1 MAQYKNTNNK
11 KGKGK
16 DPSRSVRNVWITFAA
31 LWAVIVLFFTMLSLG
46 WLGFMPS
53 FEELENP
60 RSNLASEVWSA
71 DGEILGYIGIEN
83 RSNLTFDEITAG
95 GTNMSLVNAL
105 IATEDVRFREHAGID
120 ARSLARVFFKTLV
133 GRHSSSGGGST
144 ITQQL
149 AKNLFPRERKSKLG
163 LVHSK
168 FKEWVVAVK
177 LEHNY
182 SKEEILAMY
191 LNTVDFGSN
200 AYGIQ
205 TAARTFFDKTPAELK
220 VEEAAVLVGL
230 LKAPTSYSPILNPE
244 NALARR
250 NVVLSQMNNY
260 IDPATGEKYLSDEEF
275 AELKDKKIDM
285 THYMPI
291 SHNDGLAPY
300 LREYVRSYMKD
311 WCSSHKKADGTYY
324 DVHKDGL
331 RIYTTIDSRMQAHA
345 EAAVEKHM
353 SEVIQP
359 AFFKEL
365 SRRGGNPFS
374 NISKEQQETFLIQA
388 MKASDRY
395 YQMKQEGKSDAEIKR
410 SFKED
415 KVRMRVFSWHGTID
429 TVMTPWDSLI
439 YTKKFLNAGLMSVE
453 TGTGYVKAYVGGI
466 NYRYFKYD
474 NVIQS
479 RRQVGSTFKPFVYTM
494 AIQDLDMNPYTL
506 VPNTEVCIG
515 DWCPRNSSHAREG
528 EMVTLK
534 WALANSINWVSA
546 YLMKAGGTNGP
557 NLVINIARKMGVI
570 SPIDPVPSI
579 CVGAAEI
586 TVYEMAGAMATF
598 ANQGEYVQPI
608 FILRIEDNKGKVLE
622 SFTPERREAISP
634 RTAWIMIQMMKGV
647 VDSGTGS
654 RLRGGQFRLSYP
666 MAGKTGTTQN
676 NSDCWFVGI
685 TPKMTTVVW
694 TGGELR
700 SIHFRSMEYG
710 QGARLALPIFGHYM
724 RSVYDDPI
732 LNFYR
737 GDFRRPNLPASE
749 FDFDESPYQMEL
761 DEEHGTTT
769 TQTSSMGAAQW

>member
-1 MAQYKNTNNK
+1 MAQYKKK
-11 KGKGK
+11 KGKSASNNRK
-16 DPSRSVRNVWITFAA
+16 TSVRFVWTLFGAIWIA
-31 LWAVIVLFFTMLSLG
+31 LVLFFTMLSLG

-60 RSNLASEVWSA
+60 RSNLASEIWSA
-71 DGEILGYIGIEN
+71 DGEVLGYIGIEN
-83 RSNLTFDEITAG
+83 RSNLTYAEITKNG
-95 GTNMSLVNAL
+95 NMNLINAL
-105 IATEDVRFREHAGID
+105 VATEDERFYDHAGID
-120 ARSLARVFFKTLV
+120 ARSLGRVFFKTLV

-163 LVHSK
+163 IIHSK

-205 TAARTFFDKTPAELK
+205 TAARTFFDKEPCELT
-220 VEEAAVLVGL
+220 VDEAAILIGL
-230 LKAPTSYSPILNPE
+230 LKAPTSYSPVLHPDNS
-244 NALARR
+244 LRRR
-250 NVVLSQMNNY
+250 NVVMSQMNKVNN
-260 IDPATGEKYLSDEEF
+260 PNTGEPYLSDEDYQK
-275 AELKDKKIDM
+275 LKEIPIDM
-285 THYMPI
+285 SRYMPI

-300 LREYVRSYMKD
+300 LREYLRNYMKD
-311 WCSSHKKADGTYY
+311 WCSSHKKSDGEYY

-345 EAAVEKHM
+345 EHAVKKHM
-353 SEVIQP
+353 KEVIQP

-365 SRRGGNPFS
+365 SRRNGNPFV
-374 NISKEQQETFLIQA
+374 NLSKEQEENFLKQA

-395 YQMKQEGKSDAEIKR
+395 YQMKQGGMSESEITKH
-410 SFKED
+410 FKND
-415 KVRMRVFSWHGTID
+415 KVQMRVFSWNGPID

-439 YTKKFLNAGLMSVE
+439 YQKKFLNVGLMSVE
-453 TGTGYVKAYVGGI
+453 SGTGHVKAYVGGI

-474 NVIQS
+474 NVMQS

-494 AIQDLDMNPYTL
+494 ALQNLDMNPYTL

-515 DWCPRNSSHAREG
+515 DWCPRNSSHQREG

-546 YLMKAGGTNGP
+546 YLMKQGGTAGP
-557 NLVINIARKMGVI
+557 EMTIDIARKMGVT
-570 SPIDPVPSI
+570 SPIDPMPAIS
-579 CVGAAEI
+579 VGAAEI
-586 TVYEMAGAMATF
+586 TVFEMAGAMATF
-598 ANQGEYVQPI
+598 ANQGEYVQPT
-608 FILRIEDNKGKVLE
+608 FIVRIEDNKGKVLE
-622 SFTPERREAISP
+622 TFTPVRREAISP
-634 RTAWIMIQMMKGV
+634 RIAWMMIQMMKGV
-647 VDSGTGS
+647 VDSGTGA
-654 RLRGGQFRLSYP
+654 RLRGSNFKLSYP

-710 QGARLALPIFGHYM
+710 QGARLALPIFGHFM
-724 RSVYDDPI
+724 RNIYDDAM

-737 GDFRRPNLPASE
+737 GDFSRPDLPEEE
-749 FDFDESPYQMEL
+749 FLYDESVYQEEL
-761 DEEHGTTT
+761 MDEGAEATTT
-769 TQTSSMGAAQW
+769 ANPFTSTSPW

>member
-1 MAQYKNTNNK
+1 MAQYKK
-11 KGKGK
+11 KKKTSSQK
-16 DPSRSVRNVWITFAA
+16 DSRRGIRIVWIAFAGFWVF
-31 LWAVIVLFFTMLSLG
+31 LTLFFTMISLG

-71 DGEILGYIGIEN
+71 DGEVLGYIGIEN
-83 RSNLTFDEITAG
+83 RSSLTYSEITNG
-95 GTNMSLVNAL
+95 GKNMNLIHALV
-105 IATEDVRFREHAGID
+105 ATEDVRFYEHAGID
-120 ARSLARVFFKTLV
+120 ARSLGRVFFKTLV

-149 AKNLFPRERKSKLG
+149 AKNLFPRERKSKIG
-163 LVHSK
+163 LVYSK
-168 FKEWVVAVK
+168 FKEWIVAVK

-200 AYGIQ
+200 AYGIE
-205 TAARTFFDKTPAELK
+205 TAARTFFDKSPSQLS
-220 VEEAAVLVGL
+220 VDEAAVLVGL
-230 LKAPTSYSPILNPE
+230 LKAPTSYSPVLHPE
-244 NALARR
+244 NATRRR
-250 NVVLSQMNNY
+250 NVVLGQMNSY
-260 IDPATGEKYLSDEEF
+260 EDPSTGEKYLSDEEF
-275 AELKDKKIDM
+275 DKLKEKKIDM
-285 THYMPI
+285 SHYQPI
-291 SHNDGLAPY
+291 SHNDGSAPY
-300 LREYVRSYMKD
+300 LREYIRNYMKD
-311 WCSSHKKADGTYY
+311 WCSSHKKSDGEYY

-345 EAAVEKHM
+345 EKAVEKHM
-353 SEVIQP
+353 KEVIQP

-365 SRRGGNPFS
+365 ARRNGDPF
-374 NISKEQQETFLIQA
+374 NKLTKEQEEHFLTLA

-395 YQMKQEGKSDAEIKR
+395 YQMKQDGASESEIKKF
-410 SFKED
+410 FKES
-415 KVRMRVFSWHGTID
+415 KQPMRVFSWNGPVD

-439 YTKKFLNAGLMSVE
+439 YVKKFLNAGLMSVE

-494 AIQDLDMNPYTL
+494 ALQDLDMNPYTQ

-515 DWCPRNSSHAREG
+515 DWCPRNSSHQREG

-546 YLMKAGGTNGP
+546 YLMKAGGANGP
-557 NLVINIARKMGVI
+557 NMVINIARKMGVT
-570 SPIDPVPSI
+570 SPIDAVPAI

-608 FILRIEDNKGKVLE
+608 FITRIEDNKGKVLE
-622 SFTPERREAISP
+622 TFTPERREAISP
-634 RTAWIMIQMMKGV
+634 RIAWMMIQMMKGV
-647 VDSGTGS
+647 VDSGTGA
-654 RLRGGQFRLSYP
+654 RLRGSQFKLAYP

-685 TPKMTTVVW
+685 TPKLTTVVW

-700 SIHFRSMEYG
+700 SIHFRSMEFG
-710 QGARLALPIFGHYM
+710 QGARQALPIFGHYM
-724 RSVYDDPI
+724 RRIYDDNV

-737 GDFRRPNLPASE
+737 GDFTRPDLPDE
-749 FDFDESPYQMEL
+749 DFIWDESVYQQELMEES
-761 DEEHGTTT
+761 DDSFQTTT
-769 TQTSSMGAAQW
+769 TW

>member
-1 MAQYKNTNNK
+1 MAQYKKKKNK
-11 KGKGK
+11 SSKS
-16 DPSRSVRNVWITFAA
+16 DSRRGIRIVWISFAA
-31 LWAVIVLFFTMLSLG
+31 FWVFLVLFFTMLSLG

-71 DGEILGYIGIEN
+71 DGEVLGYIGIEN
-83 RSNLTFDEITAG
+83 RSSLTYSEITNG
-95 GTNMSLVNAL
+95 GKNMNLINAL
-105 IATEDVRFREHAGID
+105 VATEDVRFYDHAGID

-163 LVHSK
+163 LIHSK

-200 AYGIQ
+200 AYGIE
-205 TAARTFFDKTPAELK
+205 TAAHTFFDKSPSELN
-220 VEEAAVLVGL
+220 VDEAAVLVGL
-230 LKAPTSYSPILNPE
+230 LKAPTSYSPVLHPD
-244 NALARR
+244 NAMRRR
-250 NVVLSQMNNY
+250 NVVMSQMNSYN
-260 IDPATGEKYLSDEEF
+260 DPATGEKYLSDEDYEK
-275 AELKDKKIDM
+275 LKEKPIDM
-285 THYMPI
+285 SHYRPI
-291 SHNDGLAPY
+291 SHNDGAAPY
-300 LREYVRSYMKD
+300 LREYIRGYMKD
-311 WCSSHKKADGTYY
+311 WCGSHKKSDGTYY

-331 RIYTTIDSRMQAHA
+331 RIYTTIDSRMQRYA
-345 EAAVEKHM
+345 EKAVEKHM
-353 SEVIQP
+353 KDVIQP

-365 SRRGGNPFS
+365 ARRKGNPF
-374 NISKEQQETFLIQA
+374 NNLSKEQEDHFLTLA

-395 YQMKQEGKSDAEIKR
+395 YQMKQDGASESEIKKY
-410 SFKED
+410 FKEE
-415 KVRMRVFSWHGTID
+415 KVKMRVFTWNGPVD

-439 YTKKFLNAGLMSVE
+439 YVKKFLNAGLMSVE

-474 NVIQS
+474 NVLQS

-494 AIQDLDMNPYTL
+494 ALQDLDMNPYTL

-515 DWCPRNSSHAREG
+515 DWCPRNSSHQREG

-546 YLMKAGGTNGP
+546 YLMKAGGANGP
-557 NLVINIARKMGVI
+557 NMVINIARKMGVT
-570 SPIDPVPSI
+570 SPIDPVPAI

-608 FILRIEDNKGKVLE
+608 FITRIEDNKGKVLE
-622 SFTPERREAISP
+622 TFTPERREAISP
-634 RTAWIMIQMMKGV
+634 RIAWMMIQMMKGV
-647 VDSGTGS
+647 VDSGTGA
-654 RLRGGQFRLSYP
+654 RLRGSQFKLSYP

-700 SIHFRSMEYG
+700 SIHFRSMEFG
-710 QGARLALPIFGHYM
+710 QGARQALPIFGHYM
-724 RSVYDDPI
+724 RSVYDDGV

-737 GDFRRPNLPASE
+737 GDFTKPDLPE
-749 FDFDESPYQMEL
+749 EDFMWDESVYEQELMEESE
-761 DEEHGTTT
+761 DNSFQTTT
-769 TQTSSMGAAQW
+769 TW

>member
-1 MAQYKNTNNK
+1 MAQYKK
-11 KGKGK
+11 KKKTSSKK
-16 DPSRSVRNVWITFAA
+16 DSRRGIRIVWIAFAA
-31 LWAVIVLFFTMLSLG
+31 FWVGLVLFFTMLSLG

-71 DGEILGYIGIEN
+71 DGEVLGYIGIEN
-83 RSNLTFDEITAG
+83 RSSLTYSEITNG
-95 GTNMSLVNAL
+95 GKNMNLINAL
-105 IATEDVRFREHAGID
+105 VATEDVRFYDHAGID

-163 LVHSK
+163 LIHSK

-200 AYGIQ
+200 AYGIE
-205 TAARTFFDKTPAELK
+205 TASHTFFDKSPSELK
-220 VEEAAVLVGL
+220 VDEAAVLIGL
-230 LKAPTSYSPILNPE
+230 LKAPTTYSPVLHPE
-244 NALARR
+244 NAMRRR
-250 NVVLSQMNNY
+250 NVVMSQMNNY
-260 IDPATGEKYLSDEEF
+260 KDPATDEKYLSDEDYEK
-275 AELKDKKIDM
+275 LKEKPIDM
-285 THYMPI
+285 SHYRPI
-291 SHNDGLAPY
+291 SHNDGAAPY
-300 LREYVRSYMKD
+300 LREYIRGYMKD
-311 WCSSHKKADGTYY
+311 WCGSHKKSDGTYY

-331 RIYTTIDSRMQAHA
+331 RIYTTIDSRLQKYA
-345 EAAVEKHM
+345 EKAVEKHM
-353 SEVIQP
+353 KEVIQP

-365 SRRGGNPFS
+365 ARRNGNPFN
-374 NISKEQQETFLIQA
+374 NITKEQEDHFLTLA

-395 YQMKQEGKSDAEIKR
+395 YQMKQDGASESEIKKY
-410 SFKED
+410 FKEE
-415 KVRMRVFSWHGTID
+415 KVRMRVFTWNGPVD

-439 YTKKFLNAGLMSVE
+439 YVKKFLNAGLMSVE

-494 AIQDLDMNPYTL
+494 ALQDLDMNPYTL

-515 DWCPRNSSHAREG
+515 DWCPRNSSHQREG

-546 YLMKAGGTNGP
+546 YLMKAGGANGP
-557 NLVINIARKMGVI
+557 NMVINIARNMGVT
-570 SPIDPVPSI
+570 SPIDPVPAIS
-579 CVGAAEI
+579 VGAAEI
-586 TVYEMAGAMATF
+586 TVYEMTGAMATF

-608 FILRIEDNKGKVLE
+608 FITRIEDNKGKVLE
-622 SFTPERREAISP
+622 TFTPERREAISP
-634 RTAWIMIQMMKGV
+634 RIAWMMIQMMKGV
-647 VDSGTGS
+647 VDSGTGA
-654 RLRGGQFRLSYP
+654 RLRGSQFKLSYP

-685 TPKMTTVVW
+685 TPKLTTVVW

-700 SIHFRSMEYG
+700 SIHFRSMEFG
-710 QGARLALPIFGHYM
+710 QGARQALPIFGHYM
-724 RSVYDDPI
+724 RSVYDDRV

-737 GDFRRPNLPASE
+737 GDFTKPDLPDE
-749 FDFDESPYQMEL
+749 DFIWDESVYEQEL
-761 DEEHGTTT
+761 LEEGNDPFQTTT
-769 TQTSSMGAAQW
+769 TW

>member
-1 MAQYKNTNNK
+1 MAQYKK
-11 KGKGK
+11 KKKSSASKNSKRGI
-16 DPSRSVRNVWITFAA
+16 RIVWIAFASFWVA
-31 LWAVIVLFFTMLSLG
+31 LTLLFTMLSLG

-83 RSNLTFDEITAG
+83 RSSLTYREITNDG
-95 GTNMSLVNAL
+95 KNMNLIHAL
-105 IATEDVRFREHAGID
+105 IATEDVRFYDHAGID
-120 ARSLARVFFKTLV
+120 ARSLGRVFFKTLV

-163 LVHSK
+163 LVHAK
-168 FKEWVVAVK
+168 FKEWIVAVK

-200 AYGIQ
+200 AYGIE
-205 TAARTFFDKTPAELK
+205 TAAHTFFDKTPAELT
-220 VEEAAVLVGL
+220 VDEAAVLVGL

-244 NALARR
+244 RSFNRR
-250 NVVLSQMNNY
+250 NTVMSQMNNY
-260 IDPATGEKYLSDEEF
+260 KDPSTGEKYLSDEEF
-275 AELKDKKIDM
+275 ETLKEKKTDM
-285 THYMPI
+285 SHYHPI
-291 SHNDGLAPY
+291 SHNDGAAPY
-300 LREYVRSYMKD
+300 LREYIRNYMKD
-311 WCSSHKKADGTYY
+311 WCGSHKKSNGEYY

-331 RIYTTIDSRMQAHA
+331 RIYTTIDSRLQRHA
-345 EAAVEKHM
+345 EKAVEKHM
-353 SEVIQP
+353 KEVIQP

-365 SRRGGNPFS
+365 ARRNGNPF
-374 NISKEQQETFLIQA
+374 NNLSKDQEEHFLTMA

-395 YQMKQEGKSDAEIKR
+395 YQMKQDGASEAEIKK
-410 SFKED
+410 SFKEE
-415 KVRMRVFSWHGTID
+415 KVPMRVFSWNGPID

-439 YTKKFLNAGLMSVE
+439 YVKKFLNAGLMSVE

-474 NVIQS
+474 NVMQS

-494 AIQDLDMNPYTL
+494 ALQDLDMNPYTL

-515 DWCPRNSSHAREG
+515 DWCPRNSSHQREG

-546 YLMKAGGTNGP
+546 YLMKSGGPNGP
-557 NLVINIARKMGVI
+557 NMVINIARKMGVT
-570 SPIDPVPSI
+570 SPIDPVPAIS
-579 CVGAAEI
+579 VGAAEI
-586 TVYEMAGAMATF
+586 TVYEMTGAMATF

-608 FILRIEDNKGKVLE
+608 FITRIEDNKGKVLE
-622 SFTPERREAISP
+622 TFTPEHREAISP
-634 RTAWIMIQMMKGV
+634 RIAWMMIQMMKGV
-647 VDSGTGS
+647 VDSGTGA
-654 RLRGGQFRLSYP
+654 RLRGSQFKLSFP

-685 TPKMTTVVW
+685 TPKLTTVVW
-694 TGGELR
+694 TGGEIR

-710 QGARLALPIFGHYM
+710 QGARQALPIFGHYM
-724 RSVYDDPI
+724 RSVYDDNV

-737 GDFRRPNLPASE
+737 GDFEKPDLPDE
-749 FDFDESPYQMEL
+749 DFIWDESIYQQEL
-761 DEEHGTTT
+761 LEESDDSFQTTT
-769 TQTSSMGAAQW
+769 TW